1 MEKGLGAT
9 AGASAAPGSEVEHR
23 GPSGGVARA
32 ALMQLLVGS
41 KPQGPAGGGL
51 LQSPQ
56 DGVGGEE
63 QVGCGG
69 IFLVILKRFADGPD

>member
-9 AGASAAPGSEVEHR
+9 AGASAAPGSEVER
-23 GPSGGVARA
+23 KGLSGGVAGA

-41 KPQGPAGGGL
+41 KPQRPAGGGL
-51 LQSPQ
+51 LRSPQ
-56 DGVGGEE
+56 DGTGGEE

-69 IFLVILKRFADGPD
+69 IFLVTLKRFADGAD